1 MSSITGVS
9 SYSKY
14 LSLVR
19 NLSGGQNDIN
29 RLSEQ
34 LTTGKKSVDLNA
46 YGPEVQK
53 LLDLRSEM
61 AKKDNYVQSI
71 NMAAPRVQATDKV
84 LTSLE
89 SIVSSWTSS
98 TTIACLTDARLTP
111 RLAARSR
118 SAGSRSPASSPA
130 SVTYARSR
138 SSTCSYRR
146 DLTMGRSASDMGPGY
161 PAKWLSH

>member
-53 LLDLRSEM
+53 LLDLRAEM
-61 AKKDNYVQSI
+61 AKKDNYIQSI
-71 NMAAPRVQATDKV
+71 NTAAPRVKATDKV

-89 SIVSSWTSS
+89 SMVSSWTSS
-98 TTIACLTDARLTP
+98 TTFP
-111 RLAARSR
+111 FQP
-118 SAGSRSPASSPA
+118 GPA
-130 SVTYARSR
+130 SVTTVDPPSAEPVPTATDDGKAEPATGMVEA
-138 SSTCSYRR
+138 SS
-146 DLTMGRSASDMGPGY
+146 A
-161 PAKWLSH
+161 